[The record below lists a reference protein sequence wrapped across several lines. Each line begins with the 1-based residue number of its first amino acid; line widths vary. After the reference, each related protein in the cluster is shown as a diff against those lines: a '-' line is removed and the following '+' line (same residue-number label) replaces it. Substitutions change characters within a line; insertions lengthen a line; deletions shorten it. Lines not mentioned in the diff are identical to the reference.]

1 MRKYEQENSSDINLE
16 DYLGEYE
23 DKQATVEDKI
33 QEIRLVNKAK
43 WALIQCLG
51 MTEEEAHRHIEK
63 RAMDERLTRREVAS
77 RILST
82 YSHTST

>member
-1 MRKYEQENSSDINLE
+1 MEA
-16 DYLGEYE
+16 
-23 DKQATVEDKI
+23 KQATVEDKI

-63 RAMDERLTRREVAS
+63 RAMDERLTRREVAN

>member
-1 MRKYEQENSSDINLE
+1 MEA
-16 DYLGEYE
+16 
-23 DKQATVEDKI
+23 KQATVEDKI